1 MFVREFMHSMPL
13 LNEVVK
19 HFDYFVSL
27 KAHYKL
33 HIIINISIWI
43 WFRCYAE
50 YDIWVQFVTS
60 DE

>member
-1 MFVREFMHSMPL
+1 MHSMPL

-43 WFRCYAE
+43 WFRCHAE

>member
-1 MFVREFMHSMPL
+1 MHSMPL

-33 HIIINISIWI
+33 HTIINISI
-43 WFRCYAE
+43 
-50 YDIWVQFVTS
+50 
-60 DE
+60 